1 MDKKR
6 PIVYITR
13 DIERALGVDPSDS
26 YIVISNDNAQG
37 KLAKAAHPEGVKIIA
52 DSRGT
57 LDTFDLMSLPQVANE
72 IESRDA
78 NVVVFQNNPRIER
91 LAIERGWR
99 LVNPLAEL
107 AKRIEEKVSQ
117 VSWLNEDAKLL
128 PPHMVAK
135 VKEVSFEGKKFVLQF
150 NHSHTGQGTFIIE
163 SAEQLNEFKAKF
175 PDRECRI
182 VDFVEG
188 PVFTMNV
195 AVGETETILGA
206 TSYQI
211 TGLEPF
217 TDLPF
222 STIGNDWGL
231 PRAVVSDVERG
242 AIDHIARV
250 IAERM
255 RKEGWRGLFGIDV
268 VQDAKT
274 RDIFLLEINARQPAS
289 AVFESTLQREAGM
302 SPTIF
307 EAHIA
312 ALTGEACVPGT
323 SADSKAGRISDGA
336 QIVSRVTKEPR
347 AVDVQ
352 ALSARGLSVTT
363 YENAEHNKELF
374 RIQSNKGIMSAHNTL
389 GELGT
394 FIRSCIK

>member
-13 DIERALGVDPSDS
+13 DIERALGMDPSDS

-37 KLAKAAHPEGVKIIA
+37 RKAKNAHPEGVILI
-52 DSRGT
+52 DDPRGQ
-57 LDTFDLMSLPQVANE
+57 LDTFDLMSLPQVASE

-78 NVVVFQNNPRIER
+78 DAVVFQNNPRIER

-128 PPHMVAK
+128 PPHMVSL
-135 VKEVSFEGKKFVLQF
+135 VKDVSFEGKKFVLQF
-150 NHSHTGQGTFIIE
+150 NHSHTGQGTFIID
-163 SAEQLNEFKAKF
+163 SAEQLTEFKAKF
-175 PDRECRI
+175 PERECRI
-182 VDFVEG
+182 VDFIEG
-188 PVFTMNV
+188 PVFTLNV
-195 AVGETETILGA
+195 VVGETETTLGA

-211 TGLEPF
+211 TGLSPF

-231 PRAVVSDVERG
+231 PRAVVSEGERG

-250 IAERM
+250 IADRM
-255 RKEGWRGLFGIDV
+255 RRNGWRGLFGIDV

-289 AVFESTLQREAGM
+289 AVFESTLQREEGI

-307 EAHIA
+307 EAHLSALVGKA
-312 ALTGEACVPGT
+312 AGAT
-323 SADSKAGRISDGA
+323 GRISDGA
-336 QIVSRVTKEPR
+336 QIVARVTTEPR
-347 AVDVQ
+347 AVDTQ
-352 ALSARGLSVTT
+352 ALLARDLSVTA
-363 YENAEHNKELF
+363 YENTEHNKELF
-374 RIQSNKGIMSAHNTL
+374 RIQSNRGIMSAHNTL
-389 GELGT
+389 GELGA

>member
-13 DIERALGVDPSDS
+13 DIERALGVNPSDS
-26 YIVISNDNAQG
+26 YIVVSNDNAQG
-37 KLAKAAHPEGVKIIA
+37 RKAKNVHSEGIILIA
-52 DSRGT
+52 DARGT
-57 LDTFDLMSLPQVANE
+57 LDTFGLMSLPQIANE
-72 IESRDA
+72 IEGRDA

-107 AKRIEEKVSQ
+107 AKKIEEKVSQ
-117 VSWLNEDAKLL
+117 VGWLNEDAKLL
-128 PPHMVAK
+128 PPHTVAQ
-135 VKEVSFEGKKFVLQF
+135 VKDVSFEGKKFVLQF
-150 NHSHTGQGTFIIE
+150 NHSHTGQGTFVIE
-163 SAEQLNEFKAKF
+163 SAGQLADFKAKF
-175 PDRECRI
+175 PNRECRI

-188 PVFTMNV
+188 PVFTLNV
-195 AVGETETILGA
+195 VVGETETVLGA

-211 TGLEPF
+211 TGLPPF

-231 PRAVVSDVERG
+231 PRAILSEGERG
-242 AIDHIARV
+242 AIDHIARI

-255 RKEGWRGLFGIDV
+255 RRDGWRGLFGIDV

-289 AVFESTLQREAGM
+289 AVFESTLQRGAGI

-307 EAHIA
+307 ETHIA
-312 ALTGEACVPGT
+312 ALTGGSLV
-323 SADSKAGRISDGA
+323 SADTAGRISDGA

-347 AVDVQ
+347 AVDTQ
-352 ALSARGLSVTT
+352 ALSARGLSVTA

-374 RIQSNKGIMSAHNTL
+374 RIQSNKGIMSAHNTP

-394 FIRSCIK
+394 FIRSCIQ